1 MGLLRQFLD
10 DESGATAIEYS
21 LIATLISLAAIVG
34 VGKAANALRDYWD
47 NIGDKVSNPTG
58 P

>member
-1 MGLLRQFLD
+1 MDLLRRFLD

-21 LIATLISLAAIVG
+21 LIATLVSLAAIVG
-34 VGKAANALRDYWD
+34 VGKAATALRDYWG
-47 NIGDKVSNPTG
+47 NISDKVSNPTG